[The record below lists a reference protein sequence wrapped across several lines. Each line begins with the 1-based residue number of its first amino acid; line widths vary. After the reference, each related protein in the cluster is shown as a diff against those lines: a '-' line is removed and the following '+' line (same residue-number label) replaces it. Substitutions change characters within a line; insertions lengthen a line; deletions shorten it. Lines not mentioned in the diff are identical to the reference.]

1 MRDVAK
7 AGYSVARSAVCWVVS
22 MVASMAETRVVRS
35 APRKVAER
43 VGHLADCSVVN

>member
-1 MRDVAK
+1 MRDVVRAENS
-7 AGYSVARSAVCWVVS
+7 AARSAMYWVVS